1 MTAPRSI
8 GQLIGSK
15 VTRPVESVSAMQG
28 AEADDAPTCTAA
40 PVRGAL
46 VSASIT

>member
-1 MTAPRSI
+1 MTAPCSI

-40 PVRGAL
+40 PVRGAS